1 VLPAKR
7 AVSLRFDDSWQRD
20 VSPQLRFG
28 ISVAP
33 IALLRSFRLIRL
45 AFVVLGDLPEPV
57 QTTKRRPCSGG
68 ACVDVE
74 TAGPAPIISCRRA
87 GGAEGAE
94 EVVMSKVVLDV
105 SMSLDGFIAG
115 PNVREAEPMGD
126 DGERLHA
133 WMAGNGPDAQ
143 IDIGVRREVDAT
155 VGATVIGRRTFD
167 LGVGPWGGTPWP
179 GMPSFVVTH
188 RTRPDLLGKNGG
200 VFAFD
205 GLEAAARRAKQAAG
219 HKDVL
224 VLGADVARQLLRAG
238 LLDELRIHL
247 VPLLLG
253 AGTPLFDGEP
263 AELIPEGKPVTG
275 TVTHLRFRVG
285 TA

>member
-1 VLPAKR
+1 VSPIFAAFIYASPSWSSRYEPRTPPLFGRRLPGYRDGRANSDYLLPAE
-7 AVSLRFDDSWQRD
+7 D
-20 VSPQLRFG
+20 
-28 ISVAP
+28 
-33 IALLRSFRLIRL
+33 
-45 AFVVLGDLPEPV
+45 
-57 QTTKRRPCSGG
+57 
-68 ACVDVE
+68 
-74 TAGPAPIISCRRA
+74 

-126 DGERLHA
+126 GGERLHA

-188 RTRPDLLGKNGG
+188 RTRPDLFGKNGS
-200 VFAFD
+200 
-205 GLEAAARRAKQAAG
+205 RRINSDFSRSRRETIQCV
-219 HKDVL
+219 DC
-224 VLGADVARQLLRAG
+224 
-238 LLDELRIHL
+238 
-247 VPLLLG
+247 
-253 AGTPLFDGEP
+253 
-263 AELIPEGKPVTG
+263 
-275 TVTHLRFRVG
+275 
-285 TA
+285 